1 MLAAQTYPN
10 SPMSLASAVLRLTS
24 ALFMVALSLLD
35 HSRSPRPSVLLSGY
49 LFLTPIFDVVQARTL
64 FLSSQNKAQHT
75 YCGVFTATLVYKILV
90 LLLEARHKSRW
101 IVVEAVERSPEETC
115 GIFSLGVYLWL
126 NKLFLQGFTK
136 LLTIQDL
143 YPLDTA
149 LRCQALHQRFS
160 ENIDY
165 STLKGDYF
173 GLLKPLV
180 RTLVLPLLL
189 PIPAR
194 LALLGF
200 TFSQPFF
207 VQSLTKHLSRS
218 QPDPNAG
225 YGLIGAS
232 MLIYSGIAI
241 SMSLCW

>member
-1 MLAAQTYPN
+1 
-10 SPMSLASAVLRLTS
+10 
-24 ALFMVALSLLD
+24 MVALSLLD
-35 HSRSPRPSVLLSGY
+35 HSKSSRPSILLSAY
-49 LFLTPIFDVVQARTL
+49 LFLTSLFDAVQARTL
-64 FLSSQNKAQHT
+64 FLASETKSQYAYT
-75 YCGVFTATLVYKILV
+75 GVFTATLGYKVLL
-90 LLLEARHKSRW
+90 LLLEAQQKSKW
-101 IVVEAVERSPEETC
+101 TTSKATERSPEETC

-126 NKLFLQGFTK
+126 NKIFVEGYSRV
-136 LLTIQDL
+136 LTITDL
-143 YPLDTA
+143 FPLDTA
-149 LRCQALHQRFS
+149 LRSQALHERFS
-160 ENIDY
+160 EHLDY
-165 STLKGDYF
+165 TKLEGDKF
-173 GLLKPLV
+173 GLLKALV
-180 RTLVLPLLL
+180 RTLMVPILL

-207 VQSLTKHLSRS
+207 VQSLITHLSKP